1 MSKSSKDRIFLCVFT
16 YTDGRQCNMP
26 RTNNGLNFCYFH
38 EQQERK
44 RLQCFQAGAAV
55 AECLN
60 SDLQT
65 SCSLNSALA
74 KLFRAG
80 AMNFITPQTINS
92 LTRLG
97 QLMVETHLLA
107 KNEFLSCYH
116 ADWADIVQE
125 SPLFNPKKEP
135 ASNQSSNTNAPNPDP
150 EDPSGAK
157 SKSTAM
163 RFARKKHQP
172 FPPPANE
179 QTEDETQEETEKPE
193 KVGEEEEAEQVQPA
207 AKAAAAATAAG
218 AATTSTICP
227 PTSGPIPYHPHL
239 ENGHVGPVIP
249 EKPPMSSREVRR
261 LLRQVYGL
269 GRRR

>member
-1 MSKSSKDRIFLCVFT
+1 MSKSSKDRVLLCVFT
-16 YTDGRQCNMP
+16 FTDGRQCTMP
-26 RTNNGLNFCYFH
+26 RTNNGLNLCYFH
-38 EQQERK
+38 EQQERR
-44 RLQCFQAGAAV
+44 RLQSFQAGARV

-65 SCSLNSALA
+65 SCSLNAALA
-74 KLFRAG
+74 VLFRGG
-80 AMNFITPQTINS
+80 AMNFITPQAINS

-116 ADWADIVQE
+116 ADWADIVQN

-135 ASNQSSNTNAPNPDP
+135 ASNQSSNTNAPDPGP
-150 EDPSGAK
+150 EDPSGGKLNSIA
-157 SKSTAM
+157 A
-163 RFARKKHQP
+163 RFARRKHQP

-179 QTEDETQEETEKPE
+179 QDENETQEEVKDPE

-207 AKAAAAATAAG
+207 AKAATATG
-218 AATTSTICP
+218 H
-227 PTSGPIPYHPHL
+227 PTGTPVTRTASGTPIAYRPHL
-239 ENGHVGPVIP
+239 ENGQVGPVIP
-249 EKPPMSSREVRR
+249 EKPEMSSREVRR